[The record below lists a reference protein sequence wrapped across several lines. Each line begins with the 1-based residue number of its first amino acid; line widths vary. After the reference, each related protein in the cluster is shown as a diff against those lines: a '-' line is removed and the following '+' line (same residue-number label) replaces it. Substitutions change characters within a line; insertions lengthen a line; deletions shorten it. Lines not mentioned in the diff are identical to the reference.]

1 MTGPE
6 HYREA
11 EKLLRQAEGEF
22 LDNSDE
28 AGPRAQYATDAEW
41 VGAVRYANEAH
52 ERSLVTASWMSAQ
65 AQVHA
70 TLALAAA
77 TAMGAPVD
85 GEADSGLPPRDAE
98 AWYDAAGVK
107 APKRGEA

>member
-11 EKLLRQAEGEF
+11 ERLTEQASTWANADTGWKAHLSSEERIAYRMAD
-22 LDNSDE
+22 L
-28 AGPRAQYATDAEW
+28 AE
-41 VGAVRYANEAH
+41 
-52 ERSLVTASWMSAQ
+52 

-77 TAMGAPVD
+77 TALND
-85 GEADSGLPPRDAE
+85 HSADEGGMPLAD
-98 AWYDAAGVK
+98 YDEWVK
-107 APKRGEA
+107 TASHWKRGSAK

>member
-11 EKLLRQAEGEF
+11 ERLLELASSSKETTYEG
-22 LDNSDE
+22 DNPE
-28 AGPRAQYATDAEW
+28 ADRDIAA
-41 VGAVRYANEAH
+41 
-52 ERSLVTASWMSAQ
+52 

-77 TAMGAPVD
+77 TAMSSTEQGGMARVD
-85 GEADSGLPPRDAE
+85 FE
-98 AWYDAAGVK
+98 AWDRAAGVPMDGGD
-107 APKRGEA
+107 AR

>member
-11 EKLLRQAEGEF
+11 ERLTDQA
-22 LDNSDE
+22 
-28 AGPRAQYATDAEW
+28 
-41 VGAVRYANEAH
+41 
-52 ERSLVTASWMSAQ
+52 ASWMNADTGWKAHLSSEERIAHRMADLAE

-70 TLALAAA
+70 TLANAAA

-85 GEADSGLPPRDAE
+85 GEADSGLPPQDAK
-98 AWYDAAGVK
+98 AWNDVAGVNGK
-107 APKRGEA
+107 GDQR

>member
-1 MTGPE
+1 MNGPD

-11 EKLLRQAEGEF
+11 ERLIKGLK
-22 LDNSDE
+22 
-28 AGPRAQYATDAEW
+28 TDS
-41 VGAVRYANEAH
+41 GAVYVEDGNDQVIA
-52 ERSLVTASWMSAQ
+52 L

-85 GEADSGLPPRDAE
+85 GEADSGLPPQDAK
-98 AWYDAAGVK
+98 AWNSAAGVNGK
-107 APKRGEA
+107 GGDR